1 MNNSKENNPLETQK
15 IINDMQQ
22 VVNQMKLD
30 DIEENPDSEFE
41 TFDCS
46 ACAKEMPLAGSIQY
60 SKYRLCNDCV
70 LLFELALKLGKIKDI
85 DEFIEKTEDKRIEN
99 MCEFINNDKKIKDL
113 KEKN

>member
-1 MNNSKENNPLETQK
+1 MNDNSRETK
-15 IINDMQQ
+15 RIIDDMQL

-46 ACAKEMPLAGSIQY
+46 CCAKEKPLAGSIFY

-70 LLFELALKLGKIKDI
+70 LLYELALKFGKIKNI
-85 DEFIEKTEDKRIEN
+85 EEFIEKTEDKRLEN
-99 MCEFINNDKKIKDL
+99 LCEFINEDKKFKQ
-113 KEKN
+113 KTEEN